1 MPSTMAPRILLTG
14 STGYIGGTILTQLL
28 NSSSSS
34 LSAATITCL
43 VRGPERV
50 ATLSST
56 YGARVRP
63 VVYKDLDDLEATTA
77 AAAQHDIVINTTL
90 GFHTPSVQ
98 ALLRGLA
105 QRKTSTGR
113 DVWMIHTSGTSNLAD
128 QPISG
133 VWVEKVPERE
143 FDDAEDNIYGYEKE
157 REALHP
163 YPQRS
168 TELSV
173 VDAGLELGVKT
184 LVIMSPTIYGLGTGL
199 FNKTSLQ
206 LPMYIRGVLDHGRA
220 VVVGE
225 GKGVWDHVH
234 VEDVADLYKI
244 AVVDVLEN
252 GGKGLPTGKEGI
264 IFSGNGRH
272 TWMEAAQAVA
282 DACYKQGKFTEST
295 VESVGLSEGVKILAA
310 NIPHMDEH
318 MIELA
323 LCSNAR
329 TVPTVAKGLGW
340 KPTRGE
346 EAWRAGFWDD
356 VKAVLEKR

>member
-1 MPSTMAPRILLTG
+1 MASTTSPQILLTG
-14 STGYIGGTILTQLL
+14 STGYIGGTILAHLL
-28 NSSSSS
+28 NSPSPA
-34 LSAATITCL
+34 LSTATITCL
-43 VRGPERV
+43 LRGPERV
-50 ATLSST
+50 DTLSST

-77 AAAQHDIVINTTL
+77 VAAQHDLVINTTL
-90 GFHTPSVQ
+90 GFHSASAQ

-105 QRKTSTGR
+105 QRKASTGR

-133 VWVEKVPERE
+133 AWVEKVPERE
-143 FDDAEDNIYGYEKE
+143 FDDAKDDLYSYEQE

-168 TELSV
+168 TELGV

-184 LVIMSPTIYGLGTGL
+184 LVIMSPTIYGIGSGL
-199 FNKTSLQ
+199 FHRTSLQ
-206 LPMYIRGVLDHGRA
+206 LPMFIQGVLNHGRA
-220 VVVGE
+220 VVVDG

-234 VEDVADLYKI
+234 VENLAELYKI
-244 AVVDVLEN
+244 AIVEVLEK

-272 TWMEAAQAVA
+272 TWMEVAQAVA
-282 DACYKQGKFTEST
+282 DTCYEEGKIKERE
-295 VESVGLSEGVKILAA
+295 VEGVGLAEGTKILGG
-310 NIPHMDEH
+310 NMMNE
-318 MIELA
+318 MMVELA

-329 TVPTVAKGLGW
+329 TVSSVGRKLGW

-346 EAWRAGFWDD
+346 EAWKKGFGDD
-356 VKAVLEKR
+356 LKAVLETE